1 MADDEWLTIQQAAK
15 LSGYHAE
22 YLRIIV
28 RAGKVTAHKFG
39 PVWAISKKSL
49 LDYLQ
54 TAEKS
59 DDQRHGPK
67 ASPK

>member
-1 MADDEWLTIQQAAK
+1 MADDEWLTIQQATK

-28 RAGKVTAHKFG
+28 RAGKVVAHKFG

-49 LDYLQ
+49 LAYLR
-54 TAEKS
+54 TAKKS
-59 DDQRHGPK
+59 DDRRHGPK
-67 ASPK
+67 VIKK

>member
-1 MADDEWLTIQQAAK
+1 MTDDELLTIQQAAK
-15 LSGYHAE
+15 VSGYHAE

-28 RAGKVTAHKFG
+28 RAGKVVAHKFG

-49 LDYLQ
+49 LSYLK

-59 DDQRHGPK
+59 EDRRHGPK
-67 ASPK
+67 IIKK